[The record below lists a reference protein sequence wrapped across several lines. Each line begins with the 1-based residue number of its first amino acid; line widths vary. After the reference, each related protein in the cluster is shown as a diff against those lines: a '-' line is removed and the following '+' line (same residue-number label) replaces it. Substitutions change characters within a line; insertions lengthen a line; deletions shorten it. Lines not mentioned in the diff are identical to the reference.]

1 MVRLQWNILS
11 CFSGAVLGFMIALM
25 GPSGCASS
33 SRLADR
39 LQSESVSER
48 IKACI
53 EAGEKRDT
61 TVLPLLVERLEDDD
75 ADVRFFAILALKK
88 ITHKDMGYHYY
99 DDYKN
104 RVQAVQRW
112 RKWLEQNKGNMKRRG
127 G

>member
-1 MVRLQWNILS
+1 MFKTRQDIFPSPLV
-11 CFSGAVLGFMIALM
+11 VVGFVFGLMIFLPGCG
-25 GPSGCASS
+25 GPAG
-33 SRLADR
+33 LAER
-39 LQSESVSER
+39 LQSELASER
-48 IKACI
+48 ARACI
-53 EAGEKRDT
+53 EAGQRRDT
-61 TVLPLLVERLEDDD
+61 TVIPLLVERLEDDD

>member
-1 MVRLQWNILS
+1 MARLQWNILS
-11 CFSGAVLGFMIALM
+11 YFSGTVLGFMIALI
-25 GPSGCASS
+25 GPSGCTSS

-53 EAGEKRDT
+53 EAGEQRDT

-88 ITHKDMGYHYY
+88 ITHKDMGYRYY

>member
-1 MVRLQWNILS
+1 M
-11 CFSGAVLGFMIALM
+11 FMLIGL
-25 GPSGCASS
+25 SGCASS

-48 IKACI
+48 IRACI
-53 EAGEKRDT
+53 EAGEQRDT

-99 DDYKN
+99 DDYKS